1 MDATTICTDSES
13 ISSSKEILCI
23 QTDIVISDSEDSTV
37 TYTVVS
43 SPFEG
48 LSDIGSLGVNGPPMM
63 LEDQYAYVVAA
74 FQAPPSL
81 DYVLHHRFSDIVMS
95 DSEDSTVTYT
105 VVSSPF
111 EGLSDSSVMPPEDEV
126 FPTKEQPL
134 HAVRPP
140 SASSPR
146 YIANSDPAEDEEDH
160 EEDPIDYPVD
170 GGDDDDD
177 DDESSDDDKDDDDD
191 DVEEDED
198 KEEEEENPAPA
209 DSEEV
214 ERFLSIPTPPPS
226 LLTPLSSPLL
236 QIPSPPLP
244 VSLPLLV
251 SYPPLPVSPTYLL
264 GFRAPMIRL
273 RAESPSTSHL
283 PPPIIL
289 SHTSESMA
297 IMRAAAPST
306 YSLAPPSGTPPFLH
320 IPLPTSSPPLLL
332 PSIDHR
338 AEIPEVSE
346 QTIVLLLPWM
356 QRLGVIQREMFV
368 IDFVTTVRHDTDEIY
383 GILDDAQDERSLMS
397 GGLNMLFRDR
407 RAHAYT
413 ALLMEREARLSRE
426 AWGWSIDAS
435 DTARSEVRALR
446 TTVLAHQM
454 EIAALRVADRARQA
468 QLMGTLRLMKKAPI
482 KQPDQTPAATATTTT
497 TMTNAQ
503 LKEMIDQGVTDALAA
518 HDADRNTN
526 GDDSHNSGTCVR
538 RTKRV
543 SRECTYPDFMM
554 CQPLNFKGTEEV
566 VELIKWFEK
575 METVFSISNYSVE
588 NQIKFSTCTL
598 LAGELMWWNSHV
610 KTIAHDF
617 AYAMTWTN
625 LKNKM
630 TELWNLKVKGTDV
643 IGYNQRFQELALMCV
658 RMFPKESNKIERYV
672 GGLPNMIHGS
682 VVASNP
688 KTMQEAIE
696 IATELMD
703 KKICTFDER

>member
-1 MDATTICTDSES
+1 
-13 ISSSKEILCI
+13 
-23 QTDIVISDSEDSTV
+23 
-37 TYTVVS
+37 
-43 SPFEG
+43 
-48 LSDIGSLGVNGPPMM
+48 
-63 LEDQYAYVVAA
+63 
-74 FQAPPSL
+74 
-81 DYVLHHRFSDIVMS
+81 
-95 DSEDSTVTYT
+95 
-105 VVSSPF
+105 
-111 EGLSDSSVMPPEDEV
+111 
-126 FPTKEQPL
+126 
-134 HAVRPP
+134 
-140 SASSPR
+140 
-146 YIANSDPAEDEEDH
+146 
-160 EEDPIDYPVD
+160 
-170 GGDDDDD
+170 
-177 DDESSDDDKDDDDD
+177 
-191 DVEEDED
+191 
-198 KEEEEENPAPA
+198 
-209 DSEEV
+209 
-214 ERFLSIPTPPPS
+214 
-226 LLTPLSSPLL
+226 
-236 QIPSPPLP
+236 
-244 VSLPLLV
+244 
-251 SYPPLPVSPTYLL
+251 
-264 GFRAPMIRL
+264 MIRL
-273 RAESPSTSHL
+273 RATNVWSPFLTSHL

-468 QLMGTLRLMKKAPI
+468 QLMGTLRLMKNGTK
-482 KQPDQTPAATATTTT
+482 KTTRSTPAAIATTTT

-526 GDDSHNSGTCVR
+526 GDDSHNSGTC
-538 RTKRV
+538 TK
-543 SRECTYPDFMM
+543 
-554 CQPLNFKGTEEV
+554 EV

-598 LAGELMWWNSHV
+598 LAGELTWWNSHV
-610 KTIAHDF
+610 KTIGHDF

-672 GGLPNMIHGS
+672 GGLPNMIHRS